1 MAKVEFT
8 GIVANITGKLSGSV
22 FQQSFGGAQLHAK
35 KSPINRQSYLQQVER
50 VAFAELTAAWR
61 DLTDVER
68 ASWAAAA
75 PTASQGFNLFVQVNT
90 LIIRGGDSMVT
101 TYTAPVTPITLHIEL
116 TGVIINPLQI
126 QFLPDPEVNP
136 LGWSWFGYWSGWK
149 FPSIRSYSSLTK
161 VIPREFVQW
170 DSDASAF
177 DLDDPP
183 VWDPIDSTQFAKFA
197 LVAVHGLT
205 GQLVISNYLE
215 IQAIDF

>member
-68 ASWAAAA
+68 ASWTAAA

-90 LIIRGGDSMVT
+90 ID
-101 TYTAPVTPITLHIEL
+101 H
-116 TGVIINPLQI
+116 
-126 QFLPDPEVNP
+126 
-136 LGWSWFGYWSGWK
+136 
-149 FPSIRSYSSLTK
+149 
-161 VIPREFVQW
+161 PRR
-170 DSDASAF
+170 
-177 DLDDPP
+177 
-183 VWDPIDSTQFAKFA
+183 
-197 LVAVHGLT
+197 
-205 GQLVISNYLE
+205 
-215 IQAIDF
+215 